1 MQQDYKTLIIYVLT
15 LFVVVLLIVLK
26 KQQDHLS
33 DLENGVLPEEEIEIV
48 LDSLEKEEPS
58 KKILKIILF
67 LQCEVL

>member
-48 LDSLEKEEPS
+48 LDSLEKKRANQRRS
-58 KKILKIILF
+58 
-67 LQCEVL
+67 